1 MTIRELR
8 WSTRFDAPPTR
19 RNRFRLT
26 RVEFEDALEVAVVE
40 AGELVREEDVENPL
54 RREGVRTLDTASG
67 D

>member
-1 MTIRELR
+1 
-8 WSTRFDAPPTR
+8 
-19 RNRFRLT
+19 LT